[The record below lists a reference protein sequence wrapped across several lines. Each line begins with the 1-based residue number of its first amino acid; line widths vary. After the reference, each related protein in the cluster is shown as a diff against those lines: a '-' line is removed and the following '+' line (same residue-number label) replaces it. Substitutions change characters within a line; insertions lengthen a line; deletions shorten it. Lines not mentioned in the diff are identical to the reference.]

1 MIEIQSGN
9 ESQSTANE
17 KFFCSHLK
25 MEIINVITEQD
36 DSDSD
41 IEENDKK
48 PFRKE
53 APRIPKQSSTCKNKK
68 FSI

>member
-25 MEIINVITEQD
+25 NVITEQD
-36 DSDSD
+36 DTDSAD
-41 IEENDKK
+41 IEKNDKK
-48 PFRKE
+48 TFRKE
-53 APRIPKQSSTCKNKK
+53 APRIPKQSSSTRKNKK
-68 FSI
+68 KSI